1 MEETKTKMQTEKTA
15 GTEIQDLDS
24 LNRFVLTRFL
34 DEEELAKQGYFIE
47 DLTAE
52 EVQQIVYELVGNHD
66 HQDDE
71 KQKAKTIFD
80 ILDRHR
86 RTDAASESEQ
96 TKPIVYKDMATFAKS
111 NPFVNEMSLIKDDE
125 PEQKINIE
133 LKEETITEGDK
144 KLQQLTVIDNLVLNT
159 IVLDFYYKQE
169 KTTFTDKE
177 VATWI
182 NQENAKTTVPKVTRE
197 QVNESILKLQNIRV
211 DLKYR
216 SLQEINNETLNL
228 KIGNPLLWIRERLE
242 VEGSNGIKKY
252 EIITEPFYFT
262 YLKVTNTPLIEFKRE
277 LLTNNYKGVDKSLDN
292 QAVRYY
298 LIKRLEPKNRLNS
311 DEIFININDIYEI
324 QGATPANYTTAATL
338 RKAKERARKRAET
351 ILNEFKKEYKFTYE
365 PDNEQTIRVKDEDGK
380 TTKKAKKV
388 IKGRNFTGYNVLFKK
403 F

>member
-1 MEETKTKMQTEKTA
+1 MEETKTEMQTGKA

-86 RTDAASESEQ
+86 RTDTAKSEQ

-111 NPFVNEMSLIKDDE
+111 NPFVNEMSLIKDHE
-125 PEQKINIE
+125 LEKKIGIE
-133 LKEETITEGDK
+133 LKEETITEGNE
-144 KLQQLTVIDNLVLNT
+144 KLNQLTEIDTLVLDT

-169 KTTFTDKE
+169 KMTFTDKE

-197 QVNESILKLQNIRV
+197 QVNESILKLQSIRV

-216 SLQEINNETLNL
+216 SLQEINNEILNL

-242 VEGSNGIKKY
+242 LEGSNGIKMY

-262 YLKVTNTPLIEFKRE
+262 YLKVTNTTLIEFKRE
-277 LLTNNYKGVDKSLDN
+277 LLTNNYKGVDKSVDN
-292 QAVRYY
+292 QAVRIY

-311 DEIFININDIYEI
+311 NEIFININDIYEI

-380 TTKKAKKV
+380 TTKQVKKT

>member
-1 MEETKTKMQTEKTA
+1 MEETKTEMQTGKA
-15 GTEIQDLDS
+15 DTEIQDLES
-24 LNRFVLTRFL
+24 LNRFVLTRFF

-52 EVQQIVYELVGNHD
+52 EVSRIVYELVGNHD

-71 KQKAKTIFD
+71 KQKAKIIFD

-86 RTDAASESEQ
+86 RTDTAESEQ
-96 TKPIVYKDMATFAKS
+96 AKPIVYKDMATFAKS
-111 NPFVNEMSLIKDDE
+111 NPFVNEMSLIKDHE
-125 PEQKINIE
+125 LEKKIGIE
-133 LKEETITEGDK
+133 LKEETITEGNE
-144 KLQQLTVIDNLVLNT
+144 KLNQLTEIDTLVLDT

-182 NQENAKTTVPKVTRE
+182 NEVNAKTTVPKVTRE
-197 QVNESILKLQNIRV
+197 QVNESILKLQSIRV

-216 SLQEINNETLNL
+216 SLQEINNEILNL

-242 VEGSNGIKKY
+242 LEGSNGIKMY

-262 YLKVTNTPLIEFKRE
+262 YLKVTNTTLIEFKRE
-277 LLTNNYKGVDKSLDN
+277 LLTNNYKGVDKSVDN
-292 QAVRYY
+292 QAVRIY

-311 DEIFININDIYEI
+311 NEIFININDIYEI
-324 QGATPANYTTAATL
+324 QGATPANYTTAAKL

-365 PDNEQTIRVKDEDGK
+365 PDNEKVIRAKDEDGK
-380 TTKKAKKV
+380 TTKKV

-403 F
+403 I

>member
-1 MEETKTKMQTEKTA
+1 MEETKNKMQTEKTA

-125 PEQKINIE
+125 PEQKIGIE

-216 SLQEINNETLNL
+216 SLQEINNEALNL

-262 YLKVTNTPLIEFKRE
+262 YLKVTNTTLIEFKRE

-324 QGATPANYTTAATL
+324 QGATPANYTTAAKL

-351 ILNEFKKEYKFTYE
+351 ILNEFKKEYKFTYYADDE
-365 PDNEQTIRVKDEDGK
+365 KVIRAKDEDGK
-380 TTKKAKKV
+380 TTKKV

-403 F
+403 I